1 MKRVLLTGSTG
12 FVGGG
17 LQTVLHRLYSV
28 VATSRL
34 SQGLADGSSTVGVG
48 DLSANTQWTDVLQGI
63 DCVVHLAGRAHKL
76 TDTVADPLSLFR
88 RVNVEGALNLAQ
100 QASDAGV
107 RRFVFISSIG
117 VHGSRT
123 LAGSLNELSP
133 MLPRADYAIS
143 KMEAEIGLREISEAS
158 GMELV
163 IIRPPLVYGGHAPGN
178 FRLLLKLVASG
189 FPLPFG
195 GVNNQR
201 SMVALGNLIDLIL
214 LCMEH
219 PLAANQTFLAS
230 DGVDVSTPQIMRYLA
245 AGMEREIRLFSVPNF
260 FMHAGASLVG
270 RRNAYYQLCGSL
282 SIDSGKARDLLG
294 WVPPSTPAQ
303 ALFKAGQDYISSQ
316 NH

>member
-12 FVGGG
+12 FVGGA

-34 SQGLADGSSTVGVG
+34 TQTLADGSSTIGVG
-48 DLSANTQWTDVLQGI
+48 DLSANTQWMDVLQGI

-107 RRFVFISSIG
+107 KRFVFISSVG

-143 KMEAEIGLREISEAS
+143 KMEAEIGLREISEAG

-230 DGVDVSTPQIMRYLA
+230 DGVDVSTPQVMRYLA

-270 RRNAYYQLCGSL
+270 RQNAYYQLCGSL

-316 NH
+316 IH